1 MSYRKRGEY
10 METDLL
16 DQQTRYMEAI
26 QDFCLM
32 DDTFMQVVFA
42 DKDCVQLLVDTIFQ
56 KHIEIAFFQSQYNL
70 KNLHGRSLIVDIL
83 VQTTDGKRI
92 NIEVQRNKDGAHP
105 RRAAFH
111 ESLIDADVS
120 RPKDKWQEMSDV
132 TVVFICDCDVLG
144 CGEAIYHIHS
154 RCNETGQYVE
164 DGMEKIYVNGKRQDD
179 TDLGRLMHD
188 FYCTK
193 AEDMYYEVLREEI
206 RYFKEEKGGQQAMC
220 EIMDRLIKENEEK
233 ARLEGEA
240 LGRLEGERIGE
251 VKGKL
256 DLIKTYAI
264 AKDLTFVEAMMDL
277 HVSKQDQSLIMRYL

>member
-1 MSYRKRGEY
+1 
-10 METDLL
+10 
-16 DQQTRYMEAI
+16 
-26 QDFCLM
+26 
-32 DDTFMQVVFA
+32 
-42 DKDCVQLLVDTIFQ
+42 
-56 KHIEIAFFQSQYNL
+56 
-70 KNLHGRSLIVDIL
+70 
-83 VQTTDGKRI
+83 
-92 NIEVQRNKDGAHP
+92 
-105 RRAAFH
+105 
-111 ESLIDADVS
+111 
-120 RPKDKWQEMSDV
+120 MSDV

-144 CGEAIYHIHS
+144 CEEAIYHVHS
-154 RCNETGQYVE
+154 RCDETGQYVE

-193 AEDMYYEVLREEI
+193 AEDMYYEVLREEV